1 MYELKA
7 KEYYEGKNET
17 QIRIQQ
23 ESPWRDFI
31 IFLKGD
37 KRNESDSLLIE
48 LGLNEIAREANPK
61 RELEELRK
69 RQEEQD
75 KIIKATLETIVLSK
89 DLNEEQK
96 DNILNQYK
104 PYQVGTDYQANDKF
118 TYNGKVYEVIQA
130 HRSQSDWLPDSTPA
144 LYKEYLN
151 VEIKNED
158 GSTTEVVADFKQPT
172 GAHDAYK
179 KGDKVLFKGKIY
191 QSKIDANTFSP
202 EQFADGWE
210 EVVEDKGT
218 EE

>member
-1 MYELKA
+1 MYKLKA

-37 KRNESDSLLIE
+37 KRNERDSLLIE
-48 LGLNEIAREANPK
+48 LGLNEIEREANPK
-61 RELEELRK
+61 RELEEIRK

-75 KIIKATLETIVLSK
+75 KIIKATLETIILSK
-89 DLNEEQK
+89 DLNKEQK

-118 TYNGKVYEVIQA
+118 THNGKVYEVIQA
-130 HRSQSDWLPDSTPA
+130 HRSQSDWLPESTPA

-158 GSTTEVVADFKQPT
+158 GSITEVVEEFKQPT
-172 GAHDAYK
+172 GAHDTYK
-179 KGDKVLFKGKIY
+179 KGDKVLFNGKIY
-191 QSKIDANTFSP
+191 KSLIDNNAYSP
-202 EQFADGWE
+202 ADYAQGWQ
-210 EVVEDKGT
+210 EVT
-218 EE
+218 E

>member
-7 KEYYEGKNET
+7 KEYFEGKDET
-17 QIRIQQ
+17 QVRIQQ
-23 ESPWRDFI
+23 ENPWRDFI

-48 LGLNEIAREANPK
+48 LGLNEIAREANPNIDIS
-61 RELEELRK
+61 RLDSIVAELKKE
-69 RQEEQD
+69 
-75 KIIKATLETIVLSK
+75 IKTAFETLVLSK
-89 DLNEEQK
+89 DLNKEQK

-104 PYQVGTDYQANDKF
+104 PYQVGKNYEENEKF
-118 TYNGKVYEVIQA
+118 TYKDKVYEVIQA
-130 HRSQSDWLPDSTPA
+130 HRSQTTWLPESTPN

-151 VEIKNED
+151 VEIKNQD
-158 GSTTEVVADFKQPT
+158 GSTTEVVAEFKQPT
-172 GAHDAYK
+172 GAHDAYN

-210 EVVEDKGT
+210 EVAE
-218 EE
+218 

>member
-7 KEYYEGKNET
+7 KEYFEGKNET
-17 QIRIQQ
+17 QVRMQQ
-23 ESPWRDFI
+23 ENPWRDFI

-37 KRNESDSLLIE
+37 KRNESDSLLVE

-61 RELEELRK
+61 QELEELRK

-89 DLNEEQK
+89 DLNKEQK

-104 PYQVGTDYQANDKF
+104 PYQVGTDYKVSDKF

-130 HRSQSDWLPDSTPA
+130 HRSQADWLPESTPA

-151 VEIKNED
+151 VEIQNSD
-158 GSTTEVVADFKQPT
+158 GSTTEVVAEFKQPT
-172 GAHDAYK
+172 GAHDTYK
-179 KGDKVLFKGKIY
+179 KGDKVLFNGKIY
-191 QSKIDANTFSP
+191 KSKIDNNAYSP
-202 EQFADGWE
+202 ADYAKGWE
-210 EVVEDKGT
+210 EVVE
-218 EE
+218 E

>member
-7 KEYYEGKNET
+7 KEYYEGKDET
-17 QIRIQQ
+17 QVRIQQ
-23 ESPWRDFI
+23 ENPWRDFI

-61 RELEELRK
+61 QELEEIRK

-89 DLNEEQK
+89 DLSKEQQ

-104 PYQVGTDYQANDKF
+104 PYQVEKDYEENEKF
-118 TYNGKVYEVIQA
+118 TYKGKVYEVIHA
-130 HRSQSDWLPDSTPA
+130 HRSQTTWLPESTPA
-144 LYKEYLN
+144 LYTEYLN

-158 GSTTEVVADFKQPT
+158 GSTTEVVAEFRQPT
-172 GAHDAYK
+172 GAHDAYN
-179 KGDKVLFKGKIY
+179 KGDKVLFNGKVY
-191 QSKIDANTFSP
+191 KSKIDANTFSP

-210 EVVEDKGT
+210 EVTQE
-218 EE
+218 

>member
-7 KEYYEGKNET
+7 KEYYEGKDET
-17 QIRIQQ
+17 QVRIQQ

-61 RELEELRK
+61 QELEELRK
-69 RQEEQD
+69 RQDEQD

-89 DLNEEQK
+89 DLNKEQK

-104 PYQVGTDYQANDKF
+104 PYQVGANYQANDKF
-118 TYNGKVYEVIQA
+118 VYNGKVYEVIKG
-130 HRSQSDWLPDSTPA
+130 HRSQSDWLPESTPD

-158 GSTTEVVADFKQPT
+158 GSTTEVVAEFRQPT
-172 GAHDAYK
+172 GAHDVYNT
-179 KGDKVLFKGKIY
+179 GDKVLFNGKIY
-191 QSKIDANTFSP
+191 KSKIDKNAYSP
-202 EQFADGWE
+202 ADYAQGWE
-210 EVVEDKGT
+210 EVTQE
-218 EE
+218 

>member
-7 KEYYEGKNET
+7 KEYYEGKDET
-17 QIRIQQ
+17 QVRIQQ

-37 KRNESDSLLIE
+37 KRNERDSILIE

-61 RELEELRK
+61 QELEELRK
-69 RQEEQD
+69 RQDEQD

-96 DNILNQYK
+96 ENILKQYK
-104 PYQVGTDYQANDKF
+104 PYQVGVAYKVNDKF
-118 TYNGKVYEVIQA
+118 THNGKVYEVIQA
-130 HRSQSDWLPDSTPA
+130 HTSQVDWLPESTPA

-151 VEIKNED
+151 VEIKNDD
-158 GSTTEVVADFKQPT
+158 GSTTEVVAEFKKPT

-179 KGDKVLFKGKIY
+179 KGDKVLFNGKIY
-191 QSKIDANTFSP
+191 KSLIDNNAYSP
-202 EQFADGWE
+202 TDYAQGWE
-210 EVVEDKGT
+210 EVT
-218 EE
+218 E